1 MSEERKYRHYTS
13 KDIEKY
19 HKGLLSSK
27 EMNELEKAALDDP
40 FLADALE
47 GYADAINPEADLFEL
62 DKKLQQRITGKL
74 QQRIAGA
81 KVVQMRKAG
90 RSSQWWKI
98 AAAVII
104 ITGLGFFIL
113 RLSTNRKN
121 KEVAKVEVKKS
132 SGKQLQPATP
142 LSDSN
147 RSTNTE
153 VTSIVNSQEKTERKT
168 VAAGSQK
175 NKPQAI
181 LPTAIDTSA
190 GLVANADASVPTPSA
205 PLNLK
210 TEKFD
215 TTRNAGDVTS
225 SRDDVGKRKMVAPQS
240 RQAEGSSPMQEVV
253 VSGYGVKR
261 KEGPMKD
268 EEKVN
273 LFRGRVV
280 DVSNNPL
287 PFANIT
293 NTRDNV
299 GTYTDVRGNFTL
311 ISPDSTLDVQVR
323 SVGFES
329 NLARLK
335 NNVAANQIILQ
346 EDKTLPEKVI
356 SYKKTDSIRS
366 RTANMMLE
374 EPEPVDGWS
383 NYDVYL
389 ANNINVSGDFK
400 KKAATGGQIRLS
412 FEVNQ
417 HGNPTNI
424 RVEKSLCKECDEEA
438 IRAVK
443 EGPKWKRKNKK
454 AKRVTISVPFDSRH

>member
-1 MSEERKYRHYTS
+1 
-13 KDIEKY
+13 
-19 HKGLLSSK
+19 
-27 EMNELEKAALDDP
+27 
-40 FLADALE
+40 
-47 GYADAINPEADLFEL
+47 
-62 DKKLQQRITGKL
+62 
-74 QQRIAGA
+74 
-81 KVVQMRKAG
+81 
-90 RSSQWWKI
+90 
-98 AAAVII
+98 
-104 ITGLGFFIL
+104 
-113 RLSTNRKN
+113 
-121 KEVAKVEVKKS
+121 
-132 SGKQLQPATP
+132 
-142 LSDSN
+142 
-147 RSTNTE
+147 
-153 VTSIVNSQEKTERKT
+153 
-168 VAAGSQK
+168 
-175 NKPQAI
+175 
-181 LPTAIDTSA
+181 
-190 GLVANADASVPTPSA
+190 
-205 PLNLK
+205 
-210 TEKFD
+210 
-215 TTRNAGDVTS
+215 
-225 SRDDVGKRKMVAPQS
+225 
-240 RQAEGSSPMQEVV
+240 MQEVV

-356 SYKKTDSIRS
+356 IYKKTDSIRS

-400 KKAATGGQIRLS
+400 KEAATGGQVRLS

>member
-1 MSEERKYRHYTS
+1 LSEERKYRHYTA

-19 HKGLLSSK
+19 HRGLLSPK

-47 GYADAINPEADLFEL
+47 GYADVAINAEADLSEL
-62 DKKLQQRITGKL
+62 DKKL

-81 KVVQMRKAG
+81 KVVQMGKAG
-90 RSSQWWKI
+90 RSSRWWKI

-104 ITGLGFFIL
+104 ITGLGFFTL

-121 KEVAKVEVKKS
+121 KEVAKVEEKKS
-132 SGKQLQPATP
+132 SGKQLDAAAR

-147 RSTNTE
+147 KSTNTE
-153 VTSIVNSQEKTERKT
+153 VTSNVKSQETTEEKK
-168 VAAGSQK
+168 VAASSQK
-175 NKPQAI
+175 YKPQTI
-181 LPTAIDTSA
+181 LHTTTDTSA
-190 GLVANADASVPTPSA
+190 SDLVAADVSAPLPSA

-215 TTRNAGDVTS
+215 TTRNAGVVSS
-225 SRDDVGKRKMVAPQS
+225 SRDDFGKRKMAAPQS
-240 RQAEGSSPMQEVV
+240 RQAEGSSVMQEVE
-253 VSGYGVKR
+253 VSGYGIKR
-261 KEGPMKD
+261 KERVMKD

-280 DVSNNPL
+280 DANNNPL

-293 NTRDNV
+293 NARDNV

-311 ISPDSTLDVQVR
+311 TSPDSTLEVQVR
-323 SVGFES
+323 SVGFEN

-335 NNVAANQIILQ
+335 NNVGANQIILQ
-346 EDKTLPEKVI
+346 EDKTLPEKMI

-366 RTANMMLE
+366 HTANMTLE

-389 ANNINVSGDFK
+389 ANNISMSDDFK
-400 KKAATGGQIRLS
+400 KKAAMGGQVRLS

-417 HGNPTNI
+417 YGNPTNI

-438 IRAVK
+438 IRLVK
-443 EGPKWKRKNKK
+443 EGPKWKKKNKK
-454 AKRVTISVPFDSRH
+454 TKRVTISVPFDGLH